1 MKTFIKTIKT
11 ILSVSLI
18 MIGLT
23 ALFTIDNAQGLTGL
37 INYAAIMIISFS
49 GGIYLLTLM
58 YPELFDLSE
67 FDGDNN
73 SIFDE
78 YEREIAELR
87 EHNLLLIDRYI
98 TFKMLIKA
106 NNVDRANKAI
116 PINKMVLFPEPK
128 PKPKPARITHWLKL
142 LLTCTNGTSLLLKVS
157 IE

>member
-1 MKTFIKTIKT
+1 MKTFIKTIGTT
-11 ILSVSLI
+11 ISILLI
-18 MIGLT
+18 VIGLT

-37 INYAAIMIISFS
+37 ITYAAVMIISFS

-87 EHNLLLIDRYI
+87 EHNLLLIKRYS
-98 TFKMLIKA
+98 TFKSILVSTNAINDSNKENYPNLYYLLYEEDLVGGETPIK
-106 NNVDRANKAI
+106 
-116 PINKMVLFPEPK
+116 EGS
-128 PKPKPARITHWLKL
+128 LK
-142 LLTCTNGTSLLLKVS
+142 
-157 IE
+157 